1 MSHQPDQERALSDH
15 LTELRRRLMLSAFV
29 VFAFFLI
36 ALPSVKYVLAY
47 LQADLVE
54 RGLELN
60 AFGVADPLMIY
71 LNLALVIGLVAAG
84 PFLLYQLWAFVAPGL
99 HPNERK
105 ATLAYIP
112 IISVLFLFGL
122 AFAYYWLFPL
132 VLDISTDL
140 GQDLGLTQIIGAS
153 NYFTFLLQLT
163 IPFGLLF
170 QLPVVTMFL
179 TRIGVVTPYFLSKIR
194 KYAYFALFVVAAFI
208 TPPDLTSHLMVSLPL
223 FFLYEISLSI
233 SRVTYRGVLRREKE
247 AQVKEQMD
255 LMKQMNEK

>member
-1 MSHQPDQERALSDH
+1 
-15 LTELRRRLMLSAFV
+15 MLSAFV

-71 LNLALVIGLVAAG
+71 LNLALVIGLVASG

-112 IISVLFLFGL
+112 IIFILFLIGL

-170 QLPVVTMFL
+170 QLP
-179 TRIGVVTPYFLSKIR
+179 
-194 KYAYFALFVVAAFI
+194 YAYFALFVIAAFI

-233 SRVTYRGVLRREKE
+233 SRITYRGVLRREKE
-247 AQVKEQMD
+247 AMVKEQVD